1 MEKAILGKKI
11 GMTQIFDDKGNVIPV
26 TVIKAGPCTVIQK
39 KDEERDGYKALQVGF
54 EEQKERRANKPEG
67 GHFKKAETT
76 PKKHVKEV
84 SLKNI
89 EDYEVG
95 QEIKADIF
103 SEGDIVDVK
112 GTSRGKGF
120 AGSIKRHGQ
129 SRGPMTHGSHYHRGP
144 GALGSVDVS
153 RVFKGR
159 ALPGRM
165 GYDKVTV
172 QNLRVEKIYP
182 EKDIILIKGAVPGP
196 RGATLVIQEA
206 IKKRTG

>member
-26 TVIKAGPCTVIQK
+26 TVIKAGPCTVVQK
-39 KDEERDGYKALQVGF
+39 KDEQKDGYKALQVGF
-54 EEQKERRANKPEG
+54 EEQKERRVNKPKM
-67 GHFKKAETT
+67 GHFKKAETS
-76 PKKHVKEV
+76 PKKYVKEV
-84 SLKNI
+84 PLKNV
-89 EDYEVG
+89 EEFEVG

-103 SEGDIVDVK
+103 SEGDIVDIK
-112 GTSRGKGF
+112 GTSKGKGF

-144 GALGSVDVS
+144 GALGSVDAS

-165 GYDKVTV
+165 GADKVTV
-172 QNLRVEKIYP
+172 QNLKVVKIYP
-182 EKDIILIKGAVPGP
+182 DKDIILIKGAVPGP
-196 RGATLVIQEA
+196 RGTTLLIQEA
-206 IKKRTG
+206 IKKKIG